1 MTQRADKELI
11 KVAIDNF
18 HIFER
23 FECDGLCQYVIF
35 LTDGNLTIKDEQ
47 TRLLELIKE
56 HKPKEKIN
64 LPYHFKKFEAAPRL
78 ALLKEILEK
87 V

>member
-1 MTQRADKELI
+1 MRNDKELI

-18 HIFER
+18 QIFER
-23 FECDGLCQYVIF
+23 FQCDGLCQYVIF
-35 LTDGNLTIKDEQ
+35 LTDGQATTKDEQ

-56 HKPKEKIN
+56 HKPKETIN
-64 LPYHFKKFEAAPRL
+64 LSYHYKKFEAAPRL
-78 ALLKEILEK
+78 ELLKEILEK

>member
-1 MTQRADKELI
+1 MRTDKELI

-18 HIFER
+18 KIFEILK
-23 FECDGLCQYVIF
+23 CDGLCQYVIF

-47 TRLLELIKE
+47 TRLLEIIKE
-56 HKPKEKIN
+56 HKPKETIN
-64 LPYHFKKFEAAPRL
+64 LSYHFKKFEAAPRL
-78 ALLKEILEK
+78 EFLKEILEK